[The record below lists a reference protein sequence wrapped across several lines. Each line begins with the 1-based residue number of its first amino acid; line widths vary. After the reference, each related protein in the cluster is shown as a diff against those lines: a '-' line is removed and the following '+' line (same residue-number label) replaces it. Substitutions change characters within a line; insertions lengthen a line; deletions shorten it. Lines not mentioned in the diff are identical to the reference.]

1 MQSNESPIS
10 PPGPVFR
17 AAQYVRMSTEH
28 QQYSTENQADKI
40 REYAARRNIEIVRT
54 YADEGKSG
62 LRIDGRQA
70 LQQLIGDVQAGKA
83 DFQIILVYDVSR
95 WGRFQDADESA
106 YYEYICR
113 RAGIQV
119 AYCAEQFEND
129 GSPVSTIVKGV
140 KRAMAG
146 EYSRELSAK
155 VFAGQCRLIELGFR
169 QGGPAGYGLRRVL
182 IDQSGA
188 VKGQL
193 SRGEHKSLQTD
204 RVILQPGPDE
214 EVAVVNQIYRWFVED
229 GLFESEIA
237 DRLNTRGIRTDLGR
251 DWTRATV
258 REVLSNEKYIGNNVY
273 NRRSFKLKKVRVVN
287 RPEMWIKKEGAF
299 EGIVPPELFYTAQG
313 ILRERA
319 HRFSNEELI
328 EKLRRLFQQH
338 GYLSGLIIDESEG
351 MPSAAAYAHR
361 FGSLIRAY
369 QTVGFTPDRDYQYLE
384 VNQFL
389 RRLHPEIVGQTER
402 MIADVGGA
410 VARSGRDELVFL
422 ERMSDLRRL
431 ASGESFPPQFVETRL
446 RFSPFIKDIM
456 TVGDAT
462 REFVVALINI
472 DMNVVSR
479 WAEEKNLSFS
489 TFTDLSQK
497 PEVADLLRTEIQR
510 VNSFLPAHARVRRFA
525 NFPKELDPDEGELT
539 RTRKLRREFLE
550 QRYAAVIDGLYA
562 GADAVDIKIPVTY
575 QDGRQGSL
583 AAQVAI
589 HDSETPAQRH
599 GKAVVQRRV
608 A

>member
-1 MQSNESPIS
+1 
-10 PPGPVFR
+10 VYR

-28 QQYSTENQADKI
+28 QQYSTENQGDKI

-70 LQQLIGDVQAGKA
+70 LQQLIADVQAGKA

-182 IDQSGA
+182 IDQSGS
-188 VKGQL
+188 VKGEL

-204 RVILQPGPDE
+204 RVILQPGPDA

-237 DRLNTRGIRTDLGR
+237 TRLNAKGVQTDLGR

-273 NRRSFKLKKVRVVN
+273 NRRSFVSVRP
-287 RPEMWIKKEGAF
+287 RHLA
-299 EGIVPPELFYTAQG
+299 
-313 ILRERA
+313 
-319 HRFSNEELI
+319 
-328 EKLRRLFQQH
+328 
-338 GYLSGLIIDESEG
+338 ESVQI
-351 MPSAAAYAHR
+351 MPAAAAPR
-361 FGSLIRAY
+361 CRGLWWWA
-369 QTVGFTPDRDYQYLE
+369 VG
-384 VNQFL
+384 
-389 RRLHPEIVGQTER
+389 
-402 MIADVGGA
+402 
-410 VARSGRDELVFL
+410 
-422 ERMSDLRRL
+422 
-431 ASGESFPPQFVETRL
+431 
-446 RFSPFIKDIM
+446 
-456 TVGDAT
+456 
-462 REFVVALINI
+462 
-472 DMNVVSR
+472 
-479 WAEEKNLSFS
+479 
-489 TFTDLSQK
+489 
-497 PEVADLLRTEIQR
+497 
-510 VNSFLPAHARVRRFA
+510 
-525 NFPKELDPDEGELT
+525 
-539 RTRKLRREFLE
+539 
-550 QRYAAVIDGLYA
+550 
-562 GADAVDIKIPVTY
+562 
-575 QDGRQGSL
+575 
-583 AAQVAI
+583 
-589 HDSETPAQRH
+589 
-599 GKAVVQRRV
+599 
-608 A
+608 

>member
-1 MQSNESPIS
+1 M
-10 PPGPVFR
+10 FH

-40 REYAARRNIEIVRT
+40 REYAAQRNIEIVRT

-62 LRIDGRQA
+62 LRIDGRKA
-70 LQQLIGDVQAGKA
+70 LQQLIGDVQSGKA

-169 QGGPAGYGLRRVL
+169 QGGPAGYGLRRML
-182 IDQSGA
+182 IDQSGS
-188 VKGQL
+188 VKSQL
-193 SRGEHKSLQTD
+193 ARGEQKSLQTD

-214 EVAVVNQIYRWFVED
+214 EVAVVNQIYRWFVGD
-229 GLFESEIA
+229 SLLESEIA
-237 DRLNTRGIRTDLGR
+237 ERLNTKSILTDLGR
-251 DWTRATV
+251 AWTRATV

-273 NRRSFKLKKVRVVN
+273 NRRSFKLKKTRVVN
-287 RPEMWIKKEGAF
+287 SPEMWIRKEGAF
-299 EGIVPPELFYTAQG
+299 DGIVSSHLFYTAQG
-313 ILRERA
+313 ILHERA

-328 EKLRRLFQQH
+328 EKLRRLYRQR
-338 GYLSGLIIDESEG
+338 GYLSGLVIDEAEG

-369 QTVGFTPDRDYQYLE
+369 QVVGFTPNRDYQYLE
-384 VNQFL
+384 INQLL

-402 MIADVGGA
+402 MIAEVGGVVVRDPATDMLMVNDEFTVSLVLSRCQSLENGHRRWKVRFDTSLTPDITVA
-410 VARSGRDELVFL
+410 VRLDEMNQTLLDYYLLPRLDFGQQRIHLADRNAIEFDSYRFDSLDYLCGMARRY
-422 ERMSDLRRL
+422 RIRR
-431 ASGESFPPQFVETRL
+431 
-446 RFSPFIKDIM
+446 
-456 TVGDAT
+456 
-462 REFVVALINI
+462 
-472 DMNVVSR
+472 
-479 WAEEKNLSFS
+479 
-489 TFTDLSQK
+489 
-497 PEVADLLRTEIQR
+497 
-510 VNSFLPAHARVRRFA
+510 
-525 NFPKELDPDEGELT
+525 
-539 RTRKLRREFLE
+539 
-550 QRYAAVIDGLYA
+550 AA
-562 GADAVDIKIPVTY
+562 
-575 QDGRQGSL
+575 
-583 AAQVAI
+583 
-589 HDSETPAQRH
+589 
-599 GKAVVQRRV
+599 
-608 A
+608 